1 MMKTSNYYTKKVS
14 HSRYLYHVSKQDF
27 RPFIEKQGLLP
38 QGNYRTENGMF
49 PALFAHDCK
58 EGKPSLNWYPFVID
72 YIESLSD
79 ERHLY
84 HQFKNFDF
92 TRLIKLQGF
101 DVWRIDTHFLQNTW
115 YLDEPLFFEFKPFFI
130 TKPPKYLVSFEAV
143 PREALRL
150 MG

>member
-1 MMKTSNYYTKKVS
+1 MMKTSDFYTKKVS
-14 HSRYLYHVSKQDF
+14 PSRYLYHVSNQDF

-38 QGNYRTENGMF
+38 QGKYRTENGML

-58 EGKPSLNWYPFVID
+58 KGKPGVNWYPFVMD
-72 YIESLSD
+72 YIESISD

-84 HQFKNFDF
+84 HQFKNFNF
-92 TRLIKLQGF
+92 RRLIKLQGF
-101 DVWRIDTHFLQNTW
+101 DVWCIDTHFLQNTW
-115 YLDEPLFFEFKPFFI
+115 YLDEPLFFEFKPFFT

-143 PREALRL
+143 AREALRL